1 MQKLTTF
8 LKKKSIKSLKNK
20 LTTKFEAKVK
30 ICDIVTAEKDNFWL
44 WVPVLF
50 GFGASFYLAFEQ
62 NFLTNFSVFVALFF
76 LSVIF
81 CFFNRN
87 SLRCLIFL
95 SLGLFLLGAF
105 YANFYQKNFTDNEKI
120 TGKIFVD
127 VVGKVESV
135 RHFYNPA
142 NRVEGAILVIS
153 KPNLYKAKFDEK
165 KKIKK
170 KKKVKK
176 PKKKKPKKEK
186 VKKEK
191 SDLAA
196 QKTEEIAAVQIQPN
210 LENSELATVAAE
222 NLTAQNSSINSEEKP
237 KKPRKKRA
245 RKKPKAEI
253 CVENSTSCEVQ
264 NAENI
269 VVNQSLNQVEKAETK
284 DEETKEKPKKPKKKK
299 PKKPKKKKPISAK
312 TIEKDFVNLSEY
324 QEIDR
329 KFLDFSKNYQQ
340 VEWLQIKG
348 REQFPSSLE
357 KISLNLIKN
366 FQNVA
371 VNDLVAVRAMLQ
383 PPNKHQ
389 DFGDDFNF
397 AFDAKFKK
405 IGAFGFA
412 LGEAKILQKA
422 QISSLEDWFLQVRQK
437 FRAQILSSLKGDS
450 AAIALAFLIGD
461 QTQISP
467 QLLAQIRISG
477 LAHLLSISGF
487 HLSLAAAIFF
497 GTTRFCLSRSQF
509 LTLNFD
515 LKKISAIAAIFGAYF
530 YLKIAGSPIPAKRA
544 FLFVLFGLLALFF
557 AEKVNAKRAIMLGA
571 LLLILQ
577 NPYAV
582 FNLSFQLSFVAIL
595 VLCCFFEGR
604 NQLKN
609 QHFLRRIFWYF
620 GEIVLL
626 SILVQIAT
634 TPILMH
640 SFQSVALLGFV
651 ANVLAIPLTS
661 FLVMPLGFLAL
672 FLMALSQI
680 LTFGLEK
687 YALIAM
693 EKGIFCLEKI
703 AEFVANLDFSQFLSP
718 QISNFGVFLA
728 IVGLLI
734 FCLGKSPLRFIGI
747 AVFALSFAT
756 IFNNQKPE
764 ILFDAKQRFFAI
776 YGQEDGL
783 VFSKDLK
790 NSRIRDLWMKKM
802 NENNFKSLVSHP
814 KKEVFCNEKRCV
826 IDKKQKIL
834 VLLKRNKISEIC
846 QNNFDVIVNLTK
858 KYQLPA
864 CISSDKIKVDNV
876 DFWQKGAQFFYKKD
890 EKLFLKN

>member
-1 MQKLTTF
+1 VQTL
-8 LKKKSIKSLKNK
+8 
-20 LTTKFEAKVK
+20 
-30 ICDIVTAEKDNFWL
+30 
-44 WVPVLF
+44 PV
-50 GFGASFYLAFEQ
+50 
-62 NFLTNFSVFVALFF
+62 
-76 LSVIF
+76 
-81 CFFNRN
+81 
-87 SLRCLIFL
+87 
-95 SLGLFLLGAF
+95 
-105 YANFYQKNFTDNEKI
+105 
-120 TGKIFVD
+120 
-127 VVGKVESV
+127 
-135 RHFYNPA
+135 
-142 NRVEGAILVIS
+142 
-153 KPNLYKAKFDEK
+153 
-165 KKIKK
+165 
-170 KKKVKK
+170 
-176 PKKKKPKKEK
+176 
-186 VKKEK
+186 
-191 SDLAA
+191 
-196 QKTEEIAAVQIQPN
+196 
-210 LENSELATVAAE
+210 
-222 NLTAQNSSINSEEKP
+222 
-237 KKPRKKRA
+237 
-245 RKKPKAEI
+245 
-253 CVENSTSCEVQ
+253 
-264 NAENI
+264 
-269 VVNQSLNQVEKAETK
+269 SLNQVEKLENKEKT
-284 DEETKEKPKKPKKKK
+284 TKEKTKKPKKKK

-312 TIEKDFVNLSEY
+312 TIEKNFVNLAGY

-329 KFLDFSKNYQQ
+329 KFLDSSKNYQQ
-340 VEWLQIKG
+340 VEWVQIKG

-366 FQNVA
+366 FQNIA

-405 IGAFGFA
+405 ISAFGFA

-422 QISSLEDWFLQVRQK
+422 QISSLEEWFLEVRQK
-437 FRAQILSSLKGDS
+437 FRTQILSSLKGDS

-497 GTTRFCLSRSQF
+497 GATRFCLSRSQF

-515 LKKISAIAAIFGAYF
+515 LKKIAAIAAIFGAYF

-604 NQLKN
+604 NRPRN
-609 QHFLRRIFWYF
+609 QHFSRRIFWYF

-651 ANVLAIPLTS
+651 ANILAIPLTS
-661 FLVMPLGFLAL
+661 FLVMPLGFLAI
-672 FLMALSQI
+672 FLMP
-680 LTFGLEK
+680 FGLEK
-687 YALIAM
+687 YALFGM
-693 EKGIFCLEKI
+693 GKGIFGLEKI

-734 FCLGKSPLRFIGI
+734 VCLFKSWLRLIGI
-747 AVFALSFAT
+747 IIFALSFFT
-756 IFNNQKPE
+756 IFNNQKPK

-776 YGQEDGL
+776 YKQEDGL

-790 NSRIRDLWMKKM
+790 NSKTKDFWMKKM
-802 NENNFKSLVSHP
+802 NEKNFKSLISHP
-814 KKEVFCNEKRCV
+814 KKEIFCNEKRCV
-826 IDKKQKIL
+826 IQEKQKIL

-846 QNNFDVIVNLTK
+846 QNDFDMIVNLTK
-858 KYQLPA
+858 KYELPA
-864 CISSDKIKVDNV
+864 CVASDKIKIDNI
-876 DFWQKGAQFFYKKD
+876 DFLQKGARFFYEKD
-890 EKLFLKN
+890 DKLFLKN